1 MHSTSARKYVSV
13 ALYPYAHVWARPAGI
28 GQAGQGEGGQVGGV
42 GEGGACLGSCSL
54 YTVYQ
59 NRFVTVTSTGS
70 PIDEPDRLEVW
81 RT

>member
-1 MHSTSARKYVSV
+1 MHSTSACICVSV
-13 ALYPYAHVWARPAGI
+13 ALYPYAHVWARQAGI
-28 GQAGQGEGGQVGGV
+28 GQAGQGEGV